1 MARGG
6 SRNASVENITEEI
19 KQIAVNGIPEIV
31 LTGLNFGDFGKTTG
45 ETLSELLQQIE
56 EIEGVRRIRLS
67 SIEPDLLT
75 DEIIELTAESRKIMP
90 HFHIPLQSGSNKVLG
105 LMRRRYK
112 TELFASRVK
121 KIRELIPLAGIG
133 SDVIVGFPGETDE
146 DFYETLSFLEKMPLT
161 YLHVFPYSDRPGT
174 KATELPGKVP
184 AKIKEERRKQLLRL
198 SKKINLDFKKLNIN
212 TINEV
217 LFENS
222 VKEKKCRALR
232 QII

>member
-1 MARGG
+1 
-6 SRNASVENITEEI
+6 
-19 KQIAVNGIPEIV
+19 
-31 LTGLNFGDFGKTTG
+31 
-45 ETLSELLQQIE
+45 
-56 EIEGVRRIRLS
+56 
-67 SIEPDLLT
+67 
-75 DEIIELTAESRKIMP
+75 
-90 HFHIPLQSGSNKVLG
+90 
-105 LMRRRYK
+105 
-112 TELFASRVK
+112 
-121 KIRELIPLAGIG
+121 
-133 SDVIVGFPGETDE
+133 VIVGFPGETDE

-222 VKEKKCRALR
+222 VKEKKVSGFTANYLKSEYDATENIKGKIKKVRIVGINPSGNLAVELLD
-232 QII
+232 